1 VWQTFVDLKAEG
13 KVRAIGL
20 SNHDAAQLAVAEA
33 VGHVD
38 TLQPPF
44 SAIQPEALESILPW
58 CAAHETGVIVYS
70 PMGSGLLTGAFTAE
84 RVAGLPQDDWRRNSP
99 MFTTGLEKNLTVA
112 AAMGR
117 AAERHGVPTP
127 AVAAAWTLG
136 FPGVTAA
143 IVGARSAAQVDGWLP
158 AAKLSLTGDDYAG
171 IIPELVP

>member
-1 VWQTFVDLKAEG
+1 
-13 KVRAIGL
+13 
-20 SNHDAAQLAVAEA
+20 
-33 VGHVD
+33 
-38 TLQPPF
+38 
-44 SAIQPEALESILPW
+44 
-58 CAAHETGVIVYS
+58 
-70 PMGSGLLTGAFTAE
+70 MGSGLLTGAFTAE
-84 RVAGLPQDDWRRNSP
+84 RVAGLPDDDWRRNSP
-99 MFTTGLEKNLTVA
+99 MFTTDLEKNLTVA

-158 AAKLSLTGDDYAG
+158 AAKLSLTSDDYAG